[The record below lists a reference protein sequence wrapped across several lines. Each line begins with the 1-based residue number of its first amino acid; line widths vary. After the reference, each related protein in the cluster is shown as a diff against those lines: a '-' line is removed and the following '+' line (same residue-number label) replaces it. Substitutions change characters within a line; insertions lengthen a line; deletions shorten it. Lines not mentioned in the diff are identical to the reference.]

1 MLETL
6 LAVLLG
12 LAARDLFLEIF
23 DRVREYKF
31 NKSLKDFRVMLEDWE
46 ADDEDK

>member
-12 LAARDLFLEIF
+12 LAIRDLFLEAIEK
-23 DRVREYKF
+23 VREYRF
-31 NKSLKDFRVMLEDWE
+31 NKSMKDFRVMLEDWE
-46 ADDEDK
+46 ADDDDV